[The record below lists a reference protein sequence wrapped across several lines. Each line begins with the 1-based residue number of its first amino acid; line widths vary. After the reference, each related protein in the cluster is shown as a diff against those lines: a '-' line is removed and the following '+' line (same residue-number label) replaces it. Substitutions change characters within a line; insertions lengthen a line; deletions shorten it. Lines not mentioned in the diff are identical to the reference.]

1 MLVALFILALIPS
14 PRCPGI
20 IRHDDLTGPRDF
32 PPGTCGPG
40 CSQWDRDR
48 DWDVD
53 MVDFAWFQV
62 SFTLNGH
69 R

>member
-1 MLVALFILALIPS
+1 MILALFILALIPS

-20 IRHDDLTGPRDF
+20 IRYADLTGPGEY
-32 PPGTCGPG
+32 PPGTCAD
-40 CSQWDRDR
+40 CDRWDWDR

-53 MVDFAWFQV
+53 MLDFAKVQI
-62 SFTLNGH
+62 SFTRNGH